1 MTLLIKGAFL
11 TGQCLFSGWPFT
23 PPPLPPPYANMYN
36 DLRPTTYCWGPL
48 MQGILV
54 AAFNFKRPQCGSCD
68 AQSIQVKGT
77 FHQWKAAHLA
87 PSRAIPLHFS
97 TKTAALRL
105 YISQAWCKLKICYR
119 THNKLTKWLPWI
131 PFLYWL
137 NSRRKC
143 PSSLPYAWDKQQ
155 ITVQPTT
162 NPFQRNSS
170 LFSYRLIKSSTWAS
184 KGKGLPP

>member
-1 MTLLIKGAFL
+1 MVSSKGASLGDSAYQGSFL
-11 TGQCLFSGWPFT
+11 DRSMPLLWLTIYPSPT
-23 PPPLPPPYANMYN
+23 PTPYANMYN

-97 TKTAALRL
+97 TKTAAIRL

-119 THNKLTKWLPWI
+119 THNKLTKWLSWI

-143 PSSLPYAWDKQQ
+143 PPLCL
-155 ITVQPTT
+155 
-162 NPFQRNSS
+162 R
-170 LFSYRLIKSSTWAS
+170 
-184 KGKGLPP
+184 